1 MRLRRTGRLADGWL
15 SYVVTPDMYRAGLE
29 KIEAAAQ
36 GRNLTQFATGHLLF
50 ARIDDTYEKA
60 LDAATE
66 TLSVRYAMD
75 FRRAAQRYCA
85 LGRPDQVVERI
96 REFHAAGV
104 RHVMLDLLGPYE
116 QRDEQIARFAAEAMP
131 LLASLRGA

>member
-1 MRLRRTGRLADGWL
+1 LRRTGRLADGWL
-15 SYVVTPDMYRAGLE
+15 SYVVTPELYRTSLE
-29 KIEAAAQ
+29 KIDAAASDA
-36 GRNLTQFATGHLLF
+36 GRSVARFGTAHLLF
-50 ARIDDTYEKA
+50 TRIDDSYEQA

-85 LGRPDQVVERI
+85 LGRPDQVAERI

-104 RHVMLDLLGPYE
+104 RHVILDLLGPYE
-116 QRDEQIARFAAEAMP
+116 QRHDQITRFAAEAIP
-131 LLASLRGA
+131 LLRDLMV